1 MPANP
6 VKSRVCVYF
15 IGYNNLVDLFAITY
29 KVDFYLFIS
38 LLRLLYKIARLS
50 LARQRTSK

>member
-29 KVDFYLFIS
+29 KVDFYLFICYI
-38 LLRLLYKIARLS
+38 LAKII
-50 LARQRTSK
+50 